1 MTDDFNLAEHVLR
14 RGAAVPDKLA
24 FSVIG
29 PARAERWSYARLIAA
44 VRGTAS
50 GLLARGLQPGARVLI
65 RIGNEPAFPVAYLG
79 AIAAGLVAVPT
90 SPALTAREATAL
102 ARDIRPALVIAGP
115 GVALPEGDWPLLE
128 TAEMAGFAA
137 LPPAPFAM
145 GDPERPGY
153 IVFTSGSSGQPRAV
167 VHAHRAIL
175 ARGMMMQGWYGLGE
189 GDRLLHAGA
198 FNWTFTLGT
207 GLMDPWTMGATA
219 LIPAPGTAIEQIP
232 LLAARHGA
240 SILAAAPGVF
250 RRMLRADWRVWE
262 ALRHGLTA
270 GERLDPGLRAAWQA
284 RTGTDLHEAMG
295 MSECSTFLSGSPARP
310 APAGFAGYPQPGR
323 RLALLD
329 EAGRPVADGQPGL
342 LAVHR
347 SDPGLFLS
355 YDGAPEETAAR
366 FRGEWFVTGDLG
378 RAGADGAIAMLG
390 RGDDMM
396 NAGGYRLSPAEVEEV
411 LAAIPDAGEVAVT
424 EIEVTSGARIICAF
438 WTGPASRAAL
448 EAAAAQALADYK
460 RPRDY
465 IALAALPRTNTGKID
480 RRRLREE
487 HRKA

>member
-1 MTDDFNLAEHVLR
+1 MDGFNLAEHVLR
-14 RGAAVPDKLA
+14 LGAATPDKLA
-24 FSVIG
+24 LSVIG

-44 VRGTAS
+44 VRGTAT
-50 GLLARGLQPGARVLI
+50 GLLARGLQPGQRVLI
-65 RIGNEPAFPVAYLG
+65 RVGNEPAFPVAYLG

-90 SPALTAREATAL
+90 SPALTAREATAI
-102 ARDIRPALVIAGP
+102 ARDLRPSLVVAGP
-115 GVALPEGDWPLLE
+115 GVALPEGGWPVLD
-128 TAEMAGFAA
+128 TAELAGFAD
-137 LPPAPFAM
+137 LPPAPFAL
-145 GDPERPGY
+145 GDAERPGY
-153 IVFTSGSSGQPRAV
+153 IVFTSGSSGRPRAV

-175 ARGMMMQGWYGLGE
+175 ARGMMMQGWYGLGA

-219 LIPAPGTAIEQIP
+219 LIPAPGTGIEQIP

-250 RRMLRADWRVWE
+250 RRMLRAEWQAWG

-270 GERLDPGLRAAWQA
+270 GERLDPGLRADWRA

-295 MSECSTFLSGSPARP
+295 MSECSTFLSGSPDRP
-310 APAGFAGYPQPGR
+310 APEGFAGYPQPGR
-323 RLALLD
+323 RVALLD
-329 EAGRPVADGQPGL
+329 ETGRPVAAGQAGV

-347 SDPGLFLS
+347 SDPGLFLG

-366 FRGEWFVTGDLG
+366 FMGDWFVTGDLG
-378 RAGADGAIAMLG
+378 RARADGAIAMLG

-396 NAGGYRLSPAEVEEV
+396 NAGGYRLSPGEVEEV
-411 LAAIPDAGEVAVT
+411 LAAVPDAGDVAVT
-424 EIEVTSGARIICAF
+424 EIAVASGARIICAF
-438 WTGPASRAAL
+438 WTGAAPRAAL
-448 EAAAAQALADYK
+448 EAAAGTALADYK

-465 IALAALPRTNTGKID
+465 VPLTALPRTNTGKID
-480 RRRLREE
+480 RRRLRED